1 MKKESRNQAQLKENE
16 AIAMRVSARS
26 MALNIV
32 LTAFKLVAGIVAHSG
47 AMISDAIHSAS
58 DVISTIIVMIGVK
71 MAGKAPDRNH
81 PYGHDRFEC
90 VASIVLSVMLG
101 LTGAAIGIEGLRNIV
116 GSSYLHLTVPGK
128 LALAAAVL
136 SIVTKEG
143 MFWYTRINAKKIRSS
158 ALMAD
163 AWHHRSDALSS
174 VGSFV
179 GILGARLGFPI
190 MDPLA
195 SVIISF
201 FILKAAFDIFL
212 DAISKMTDHACSD
225 PVVNALRK
233 TILAVPGVEG
243 IDVLR
248 TRDFGSMIY
257 VDVEIQ
263 AEGSLTLYK
272 AHDIAQQVHD
282 DIEQDFPNVKHCMVH
297 VNPHKN

>member
-32 LTAFKLVAGIVAHSG
+32 LTAFKLVAGIVAHSV

-101 LTGAAIGIEGLRNIV
+101 LTGAAIGIEGLRNTV

-128 LALAAAVL
+128 LALAAAVI

-263 AEGSLTLYK
+263 AEGSLTLYE

-297 VNPHKN
+297 VNPA

>member
-179 GILGARLGFPI
+179 GILGARLGFSI

-263 AEGSLTLYK
+263 AEGSLTLYE

-297 VNPHKN
+297 VNPA

>member
-128 LALAAAVL
+128 LALAAAVI

-143 MFWYTRINAKKIRSS
+143 MFWYTRINAKRIRSS

-201 FILKAAFDIFL
+201 FILKAAFDIVL

-243 IDVLR
+243 IDSLK

-263 AEGSLTLYK
+263 AEGSLTLYE

-297 VNPHKN
+297 VNPA

>member
-1 MKKESRNQAQLKENE
+1 MEKESRNQAQLKENE

-128 LALAAAVL
+128 LALAAAVI

-143 MFWYTRINAKKIRSS
+143 MFWYTHINAKKS
-158 ALMAD
+158 AP
-163 AWHHRSDALSS
+163 RLSW
-174 VGSFV
+174 
-179 GILGARLGFPI
+179 P
-190 MDPLA
+190 M
-195 SVIISF
+195 
-201 FILKAAFDIFL
+201 
-212 DAISKMTDHACSD
+212 
-225 PVVNALRK
+225 
-233 TILAVPGVEG
+233 PG
-243 IDVLR
+243 
-248 TRDFGSMIY
+248 TT
-257 VDVEIQ
+257 
-263 AEGSLTLYK
+263 APT
-272 AHDIAQQVHD
+272 
-282 DIEQDFPNVKHCMVH
+282 PC
-297 VNPHKN
+297 PP

>member
-32 LTAFKLVAGIVAHSG
+32 LTAFKLVAGIVAHSV

-90 VASIVLSVMLG
+90 VASIVLSVILG

-128 LALAAAVL
+128 LALAAAVI

-212 DAISKMTDHACSD
+212 DSISKMTDHACSD

-263 AEGSLTLYK
+263 AEGSLTLYE

-297 VNPHKN
+297 VNPA

>member
-32 LTAFKLVAGIVAHSG
+32 LTAFKLVAGIVAHSV

-128 LALAAAVL
+128 LALAAAVI

-212 DAISKMTDHACSD
+212 DSISKMTDHACSD

-263 AEGSLTLYK
+263 AEGSLTLYE

-297 VNPHKN
+297 VNPA

>member
-32 LTAFKLVAGIVAHSG
+32 LTVFKLVAGIVAHSG

-101 LTGAAIGIEGLRNIV
+101 LTGAGIGIQGLRNIV
-116 GSSYLHLTVPGK
+116 GSSYLHLTIPGK
-128 LALAAAVL
+128 LALAAAVI

-263 AEGSLTLYK
+263 AEGSLTLYE

-297 VNPHKN
+297 VNPA

>member
-16 AIAMRVSARS
+16 TIAMRVSARS

-128 LALAAAVL
+128 LALAAAVI

-174 VGSFV
+174 LGSFV

-190 MDPLA
+190 MDPL
-195 SVIISF
+195 
-201 FILKAAFDIFL
+201 
-212 DAISKMTDHACSD
+212 
-225 PVVNALRK
+225 
-233 TILAVPGVEG
+233 
-243 IDVLR
+243 
-248 TRDFGSMIY
+248 
-257 VDVEIQ
+257 EI
-263 AEGSLTLYK
+263 GR
-272 AHDIAQQVHD
+272 AHV
-282 DIEQDFPNVKHCMVH
+282 
-297 VNPHKN
+297 

>member
-16 AIAMRVSARS
+16 AIAMQVSARS

-32 LTAFKLVAGIVAHSG
+32 LTAFKLVAGIIAHSG

-101 LTGAAIGIEGLRNIV
+101 ITGAAIGIEGLRNIV

-128 LALAAAVL
+128 LALAAAVI

-263 AEGSLTLYK
+263 AEGSLTLYE

-297 VNPHKN
+297 VNPA

>member
-32 LTAFKLVAGIVAHSG
+32 LTAFKLVAGIIAHSG

-90 VASIVLSVMLG
+90 VASIVLSVMLE

-128 LALAAAVL
+128 LALAAAVI

-243 IDVLR
+243 IDSLK

-263 AEGSLTLYK
+263 AEGSLTLYE

-297 VNPHKN
+297 VNPA

>member
-32 LTAFKLVAGIVAHSG
+32 LTAFKLVAGIVAHSV

-128 LALAAAVL
+128 LALAAAVI

-143 MFWYTRINAKKIRSS
+143 MFWYTRINAKKIRAS

-212 DAISKMTDHACSD
+212 DSISKMTDHACSD

-233 TILAVPGVEG
+233 TILDVPGVEG

-263 AEGSLTLYK
+263 AEGSLTLYE

-297 VNPHKN
+297 VNPA

>member
-263 AEGSLTLYK
+263 VEGSLTLYE

-297 VNPHKN
+297 VNPA

>member
-128 LALAAAVL
+128 LALAAAVI

-190 MDPLA
+190 MDPLS

-212 DAISKMTDHACSD
+212 DAISKMTDHACSN

-233 TILAVPGVEG
+233 TILAVPSVEG

-263 AEGSLTLYK
+263 AEGSLTLYE

-297 VNPHKN
+297 VNPA

>member
-297 VNPHKN
+297 VNPA

>member
-32 LTAFKLVAGIVAHSG
+32 LTAFKLIAGIIAHSG

-58 DVISTIIVMIGVK
+58 DVISTIIVMVGVK

-128 LALAAAVL
+128 LALAAAL
-136 SIVTKEG
+136 ISIVTKEG

-179 GILGARLGFPI
+179 AILGARLGFPI

-225 PVVNALRK
+225 PVINALRK
-233 TILAVPGVEG
+233 TILAVPGVDG
-243 IDVLR
+243 IDALR
-248 TRDFGSMIY
+248 TRDFVSMIY
-257 VDVEIQ
+257 VDVEIK
-263 AEGSLTLYK
+263 ADGSLTLYE

-297 VNPHKN
+297 VNPA

>member
-1 MKKESRNQAQLKENE
+1 MKKGSRNQAQLKENE

-32 LTAFKLVAGIVAHSG
+32 LTVFKLVAGIIAHSG

-128 LALAAAVL
+128 LALAAAVI

-190 MDPLA
+190 MDPLS

-243 IDVLR
+243 IDSLK

-263 AEGSLTLYK
+263 AEGSLTLYE

-297 VNPHKN
+297 VNPA

>member
-128 LALAAAVL
+128 LALAAAVI

-201 FILKAAFDIFL
+201 FILKAAFDIFQ

-243 IDVLR
+243 IDSLK

-263 AEGSLTLYK
+263 AEGSLTLYE

-297 VNPHKN
+297 VNPA

>member
-116 GSSYLHLTVPGK
+116 GSNYLHLTIPGK
-128 LALAAAVL
+128 LALAAAVI
-136 SIVTKEG
+136 SIVTKEC

-263 AEGSLTLYK
+263 AEGSLTLYE

-297 VNPHKN
+297 VNPA

>member
-32 LTAFKLVAGIVAHSG
+32 LTAFKLVAGSVAHSG

-263 AEGSLTLYK
+263 AEGSLTLYE

-297 VNPHKN
+297 VNPA

>member
-32 LTAFKLVAGIVAHSG
+32 LTAFKLVAGIVAHSV

-101 LTGAAIGIEGLRNIV
+101 LTGAAIGVEGLRNIV

-128 LALAAAVL
+128 LALAAAVI

-190 MDPLA
+190 MDPLV

-263 AEGSLTLYK
+263 AEGSLTLYE

-297 VNPHKN
+297 VNPA

>member
-32 LTAFKLVAGIVAHSG
+32 LTAFKLVAGIVANSG

-71 MAGKAPDRNH
+71 MSGKAPDRNH

-116 GSSYLHLTVPGK
+116 GSRYLHLTVPGK
-128 LALAAAVL
+128 LALAAAVI

-143 MFWYTRINAKKIRSS
+143 MFWYTRINAKRIRSS

-263 AEGSLTLYK
+263 AEGSLTLYE

-297 VNPHKN
+297 VNPA

>member
-225 PVVNALRK
+225 TVVNALRK

-263 AEGSLTLYK
+263 AEGSLTLYE

-297 VNPHKN
+297 VNPA